1 MRGRCI
7 VLDPADLQPTPP
19 QVCPTCGAALSS
31 VDRATLRQVEGI
43 LFRCLPGRHPRAYE
57 ARCGGC
63 GRILIVLKDP
73 GGLTLVGGDQDALL
87 KWVRESD
94 REGLEYRSGHDRE
107 PRGGR

>member
-1 MRGRCI
+1 MRGRSI
-7 VLDPADLQPTPP
+7 VLDLADLRPTPP

-31 VDRATLRQVEGI
+31 VDRATLRRVEGN

-63 GRILIVLKDP
+63 GRILIVLKEAH
-73 GGLTLVGGDQDALL
+73 GLTLVAGDQDALL
-87 KWVRESD
+87 KWVRESA
-94 REGLEYRSGHDRE
+94 RESLGYRSGHERE